1 MIKYKTKDVIMGWC
15 FLAVFAVVGF
25 YLGRVSSEPSD
36 APDVPFKEMI
46 DGNSKIIHSVG
57 VTGSMQTVC
66 IDIISEIKEELRSD
80 EQKLDIK
87 PHKSREKA
95 IWKLYAEFTPDDD
108 VPETYEQI
116 LADQREIDQSVRAL
130 GFGHIFM
137 EEALVQILEKIKESH
152 LTNQQP

>member
-1 MIKYKTKDVIMGWC
+1 MSKYKTKDVIMGWF
-15 FLAVFAVVGF
+15 FLGLFAGLGF
-25 YLGRVSSEPSD
+25 YFGRVTSEPSN
-36 APDVPFKEMI
+36 VPVKQMI

-66 IDIISEIKEELRSD
+66 IDLITEIKEELRSD
-80 EQKLDIK
+80 DQKLDIK

-95 IWKLYAEFTPDDD
+95 IWKLYEEFTPDDD

-116 LADQREIDQSVRAL
+116 LTDQREIDQSVRAL

-137 EEALVQILEKIKESH
+137 EEALGQILEKIKESH
-152 LTNQQP
+152 LTNEQP

>member
-1 MIKYKTKDVIMGWC
+1 MSKYKTKDIVMGWV
-15 FLAVFAVVGF
+15 FLGLFAVVGF
-25 YLGRVSSEPSD
+25 YLGRVTSEPSN
-36 APDVPFKEMI
+36 VPVKQMI

-66 IDIISEIKEELRSD
+66 IDLIAEIKEELRSD
-80 EQKLDIK
+80 DQKLDIK

-95 IWKLYAEFTPDDD
+95 IWRLYEEFTPDDD

-116 LADQREIDQSVRAL
+116 LTDQREIDQSVRAL

-137 EEALVQILEKIKESH
+137 EEALGQILEKIKESH
-152 LTNQQP
+152 LTNKQP

>member
-1 MIKYKTKDVIMGWC
+1 MSKYKTKDVIMGWI
-15 FLAVFAVVGF
+15 FLGLFAGLGF
-25 YLGRVSSEPSD
+25 YFGRVTSEPSN
-36 APDVPFKEMI
+36 VPVKQMI

-66 IDIISEIKEELRSD
+66 IDLIAEIKEELRSD
-80 EQKLDIK
+80 DQKLDIK

-95 IWKLYAEFTPDDD
+95 IWKLYEEFTPDDD

-116 LADQREIDQSVRAL
+116 LTDQREIDQSVRAL

-137 EEALVQILEKIKESH
+137 EEALGQILEKIKESH
-152 LTNQQP
+152 LTNEQP